1 MEVISSID
9 FWKFAAP
16 LFGAILAWIANEWR
30 KQYWELYKRKE
41 ESYKELLKSVR
52 GYYDGAVDENLKAE
66 FLQQL
71 DLCWLY
77 CPDDVIKKGYEFLH
91 LIQTDVKATDSQRSH
106 ALGKF
111 VSAIRKDIYPKKRI
125 ILKRKIGLKGKT
137 NLTEEDFKIY
147 RVNQIKN

>member
-16 LFGAILAWIANEWR
+16 FFGAILAWIANEWR

-52 GYYDGAVDENLKAE
+52 GYYDGAVDTKLKAE
-66 FLQQL
+66 FLHQL

-77 CPDDVIKKGYEFLH
+77 CPDEVIKRGYDFLH
-91 LIQTDVKATDSQRSH
+91 LIRDDVGATDNERNK
-106 ALGKF
+106 ALSEF
-111 VSAIRKDIYPKKRI
+111 VLSVRNDIYPKWWMVF
-125 ILKRKIGLKGKT
+125 KISK
-137 NLTEEDFKIY
+137 LTSEDFKIY
-147 RVNQIKN
+147 RVKEI